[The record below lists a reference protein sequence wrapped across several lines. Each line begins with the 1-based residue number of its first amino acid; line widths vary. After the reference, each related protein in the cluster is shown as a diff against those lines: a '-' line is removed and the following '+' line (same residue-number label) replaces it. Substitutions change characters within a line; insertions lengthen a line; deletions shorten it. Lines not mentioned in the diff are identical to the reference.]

1 MASGDT
7 LVVFTPLHNQPPST
21 AAATIDLRNQ
31 HPVLDFDAATD
42 EDAIFGSVLP
52 RNYSG
57 GGLTITLIWMASTA
71 ITGAVVWNTAI
82 ERHQDDVDDLDAD
95 SFAAASA
102 VTATTASASGE
113 SAYDTTTHTSGA
125 QMDSLA
131 AGESFRLKVTRDANN
146 VADDMAG
153 DAELLR
159 VEIRE
164 T

>member
-7 LVVFTPLHNQPPST
+7 LVVFTPLHNQPPAT
-21 AAATIDLRNQ
+21 NAATIDLRNQ
-31 HPVLDFDAATD
+31 HPVLDFDAAAD

-52 RNYSG
+52 RNYAG
-57 GGLTITLIWMASTA
+57 GGLTITLVWLASTA
-71 ITGAVVWNTAI
+71 IVDNVVWNTAI

-113 SAYDTTTHTSGA
+113 PAYDTITHTSGA

-131 AGESFRLKVTRDANN
+131 VGEAFRLKVTRDANN
-146 VADDMAG
+146 ASDTMAG

>member
-1 MASGDT
+1 
-7 LVVFTPLHNQPPST
+7 VFSPLHNQPP
-21 AAATIDLRNQ
+21 AANAATIDLRNQ
-31 HPVLDFDAATD
+31 HPVLDFDSATD

-52 RNYSG
+52 RNYAG
-57 GGLTITLIWMASTA
+57 GGLTITLVWMASTA
-71 ITGAVVWNTAI
+71 VADEVVWNTSI

-95 SFAAASA
+95 SFAAVSA

-113 SAYDTTTHTSGA
+113 TAYDVTTHTSGA

-146 VADDMAG
+146 ASDDMAG

-159 VEIRE
+159 VEVRE